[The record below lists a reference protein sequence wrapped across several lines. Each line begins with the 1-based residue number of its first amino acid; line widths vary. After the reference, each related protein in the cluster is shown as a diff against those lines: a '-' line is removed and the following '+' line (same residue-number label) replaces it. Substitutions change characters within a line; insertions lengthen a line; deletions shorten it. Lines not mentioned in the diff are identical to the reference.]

1 MNEEKNPLI
10 AANPLYCLDRQ
21 QANKR
26 TEKATTHS
34 TFANFTYKFKTNFKA
49 CLIGSSSS
57 SESLPSNSGW
67 MRLSSI
73 TRTWVILAQ
82 HSTLFPPV
90 PLGKWTVRGNLATGF
105 CDVSGITMAVPQFC
119 KA

>member
-49 CLIGSSSS
+49 
-57 SESLPSNSGW
+57 SNSGW